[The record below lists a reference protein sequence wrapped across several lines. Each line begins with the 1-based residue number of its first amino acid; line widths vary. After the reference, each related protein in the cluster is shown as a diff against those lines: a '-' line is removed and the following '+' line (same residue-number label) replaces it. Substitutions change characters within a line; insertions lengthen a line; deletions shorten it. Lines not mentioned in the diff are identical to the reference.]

1 MELEKKEYTE
11 LEAEEL
17 LSQVLNNTP
26 TPVEIG
32 KDTYY
37 ITALKLGTQALIA
50 EESVK
55 IQKAEDGNMLD
66 LYKMFAQSVPAV
78 IKCIAYAILNDKDK
92 IFKDYSKREYSD
104 EFNALMERLE
114 WEADRNT
121 FMGILVEV
129 MQRLDL
135 RFFWRANGILTMMR
149 DSALKTKKEMKGRM
163 LNPPTPKSG
172 K

>member
-1 MELEKKEYTE
+1 MEEKKEYTE
-11 LEAEEL
+11 LESEEL
-17 LSQVLNNTP
+17 LAQVLNNTP
-26 TPVEIG
+26 APIEIAG
-32 KDTYY
+32 KTYY
-37 ITALKLGTQALIA
+37 ITALKLGVQNLIA

-78 IKCIAYAILNDKDK
+78 IRCIAYAVLNDKDK
-92 IFKDYSKREYSD
+92 IFKDYATRQYSD
-104 EFNALMERLE
+104 EFQSLYEKLE
-114 WEADRNT
+114 WESDRNQ
-121 FMGILVEV
+121 FMEILVNV

-135 RFFWRANGILTMMR
+135 SFFYRASTMLTTMR
-149 DSALKTKKEMKGRM
+149 DSALKTRKKMKGLI